1 MNEYSIHVESGKVIG
16 DSAFFLIANDL
27 LGKECKRLCDFTDS
41 LDKSPLL
48 KKENIA
54 EYKCAKYRYAGIT
67 NVWAM
72 LYMNHRVGKRNYQ
85 TNHLAPKFNEIFVTF
100 PCYVEIYNQAPND
113 EKTDFA
119 LYYGALAF
127 ADFKIAEL
135 KSNILSAGD
144 WAFPGGTGCP
154 TPGPAVP
161 HR

>member
-1 MNEYSIHVESGKVIG
+1 
-16 DSAFFLIANDL
+16 
-27 LGKECKRLCDFTDS
+27 
-41 LDKSPLL
+41 
-48 KKENIA
+48 
-54 EYKCAKYRYAGIT
+54 
-67 NVWAM
+67 
-72 LYMNHRVGKRNYQ
+72 MNHRVGKRNYQ

-144 WAFPGGTGCP
+144 WEKVELEERLSGIEFAKACVNEAWQKRG
-154 TPGPAVP
+154 VSV
-161 HR
+161 